1 VAQSGTFAS
10 RNRRHFAHANTLFP
24 TWAVL
29 DRITRRTAA
38 RPGLRS
44 AYGSL
49 MTIQD
54 LNSDFVEP
62 ANTELIARRAV
73 RAAYFGFFVD
83 MFEVYLPIAVLAPA
97 LEYFIPAGLSA
108 ATKATIFAVV
118 FAISLM
124 GRPLGSLVFG
134 HFGDRIGRRRIT
146 LISVAGFAVATLL
159 IAALPGYA
167 MWGGASI
174 AALLA
179 LRFVDGIFV
188 GGEYT
193 AANPLAMEYS
203 YKEKR
208 GLNAALIH
216 VGYPAALVCVSLL
229 TASILKVAP
238 GGGAGSAYA
247 VWGWRIPFAMGA
259 LLAGALFFYYYF
271 MVPESE
277 VWRSSEKSAAPL
289 KEIFAGADLRRL
301 GQLIVVMSGAWLTL
315 DATVAAL
322 PGVINT
328 VLGVK
333 SPDVNTGILIG
344 AAISVPIF
352 PLMGILSQKFG
363 RRPMIAILG
372 LLDLLPASA
381 LYYALVAGAY
391 RDSTMLIGLV
401 ALILVLT
408 IPVWAVITPYL
419 TESFRTEIRSSGYG
433 VSYSLA
439 TILPGLYSFYML
451 GLAKFMPYEFSP
463 IVLLALGGLL
473 LSLGALAGPETK
485 HVDFNR

>member
-1 VAQSGTFAS
+1 MSTQYLDP
-10 RNRRHFAHANTLFP
+10 NLAHSTTN
-24 TWAVL
+24 
-29 DRITRRTAA
+29 
-38 RPGLRS
+38 
-44 AYGSL
+44 
-49 MTIQD
+49 QQ
-54 LNSDFVEP
+54 
-62 ANTELIARRAV
+62 LIARRAV

-97 LEYFIPAGLSA
+97 LEYFIPTGLSA
-108 ATKATIFAVV
+108 ATKATIFSVV

-124 GRPLGSLVFG
+124 GRPIGSLVFG
-134 HFGDRIGRRRIT
+134 HFGDRLGRRRIT

-159 IAALPGYA
+159 VAALPGYRA
-167 MWGGASI
+167 WGGASI

-179 LRFVDGIFV
+179 LRLVDGIFI

-203 YKEKR
+203 HKDRR

-216 VGYPAALVCVSLL
+216 LGYPIALVCVSWL
-229 TASILKVAP
+229 TAYMLKVAP
-238 GGGAGSAYA
+238 GGDAGSAYA
-247 VWGWRIPFAMGA
+247 LWGWRVPFLIGA
-259 LLAGALFFYYYF
+259 LLAGALFLYYYF
-271 MVPESE
+271 LVPESE
-277 VWRSSEKSAAPL
+277 VWRSSKKSDAPL
-289 KEIFAGADLRRL
+289 KEIFAGPDLRRL
-301 GQLIVVMSGAWLTL
+301 AQLIVVMSGAWLTL

-333 SPDVNTGILIG
+333 SPDVNTGIMIG

-352 PLMGILSQKFG
+352 PLIGILSQKFG
-363 RRPMIAILG
+363 RRPMIIILG
-372 LLDLLPASA
+372 LLNLLPASG
-381 LYYALVAGAY
+381 LYYVLIAGAY
-391 RDSTMLIGLV
+391 HDSTKLIGLI

-433 VSYSLA
+433 ISYSFA
-439 TILPGLYSFYML
+439 TILPGFYSFYML

-463 IVLLALGGLL
+463 IVLLALGGLM

-485 HVDFNR
+485 HVDFDR

>member
-1 VAQSGTFAS
+1 MTTKSL
-10 RNRRHFAHANTLFP
+10 N
-24 TWAVL
+24 
-29 DRITRRTAA
+29 
-38 RPGLRS
+38 PGL
-44 AYGSL
+44 AE
-49 MTIQD
+49 TTT
-54 LNSDFVEP
+54 P
-62 ANTELIARRAV
+62 ELIARRAV
-73 RAAYFGFFVD
+73 RAGYFGYFVD
-83 MFEVYLPIAVLAPA
+83 MFEVYLPIAVLTPA

-108 ATKATIFAVV
+108 ANRATIFSVV

-124 GRPLGSLVFG
+124 GRPIGSLIFG
-134 HFGDRIGRRRIT
+134 HFGDRLGRRRIT
-146 LISVAGFAVATLL
+146 LISVGGFAVATLL
-159 IAALPGYA
+159 VAALPGYGT
-167 MWGGASI
+167 WGGASI
-174 AALLA
+174 ATLLV
-179 LRFVDGIFV
+179 LRLVDGIFI

-203 YKEKR
+203 HKEKR

-229 TASILKVAP
+229 TVSILKVAP
-238 GGGAGSAYA
+238 GGDAGSAYA
-247 VWGWRIPFAMGA
+247 VWGWRLPFLIGA
-259 LLAGALFFYYYF
+259 LLAGALFFYYYY

-277 VWRSSEKSAAPL
+277 VWRSSKKNAAPL

-301 GQLIVVMSGAWLTL
+301 GQLVVVMSGAWLTL
-315 DATVAAL
+315 DTTVAAF
-322 PGVINT
+322 PGVINA

-363 RRPMIAILG
+363 RRPVIAILG
-372 LLDLLPASA
+372 LLNLLPASA
-381 LYYALVAGAY
+381 LYYVLVAGAY
-391 RDSTMLIGLV
+391 HDSIKLIGLI

-408 IPVWAVITPYL
+408 TPVWAVITPYL

-439 TILPGLYSFYML
+439 AILPGLYSFYML
-451 GLAKFMPYEFSP
+451 GLANFMPYEFSP
-463 IVLLALGGLL
+463 IVLLALGGLML
-473 LSLGALAGPETK
+473 TLGALAGPETK

>member
-1 VAQSGTFAS
+1 MTTQYLNPDLAE
-10 RNRRHFAHANTLFP
+10 P
-24 TWAVL
+24 T
-29 DRITRRTAA
+29 T
-38 RPGLRS
+38 P
-44 AYGSL
+44 
-49 MTIQD
+49 
-54 LNSDFVEP
+54 
-62 ANTELIARRAV
+62 ELIARRAV

-97 LEYFIPAGLSA
+97 LEYFIPAGLGA
-108 ATKATIFAVV
+108 ATKATIFSVV

-124 GRPLGSLVFG
+124 GRPIGSLVFG
-134 HFGDRIGRRRIT
+134 HFGDRLGRRRIT

-159 IAALPGYA
+159 VAALPGYRT
-167 MWGGASI
+167 WGGASI
-174 AALLA
+174 AALLV
-179 LRFVDGIFV
+179 LRLADGIFI

-203 YKEKR
+203 HKEKR

-238 GGGAGSAYA
+238 GGDAGSAYA
-247 VWGWRIPFAMGA
+247 VWGWRIPFVIGA

-277 VWRSSEKSAAPL
+277 VWRASKKSDAPL

-315 DATVAAL
+315 DATVATL

-352 PLMGILSQKFG
+352 PLVGVLSQKFG
-363 RRPMIAILG
+363 RRPTLIVLG
-372 LLDLLPASA
+372 LLNLVPASA
-381 LYYALVAGAY
+381 LYYVLMAGAY
-391 RDSTMLIGLV
+391 HDSAMLVGLI

-419 TESFRTEIRSSGYG
+419 AESFRTEIRSSGYG
-433 VSYSLA
+433 LSYSLA
-439 TILPGLYSFYML
+439 TILPGFYSFYML
-451 GLAKFMPYEFSP
+451 GLAKLMPYEFSP
-463 IVLLALGGLL
+463 IVLLALGGLML
-473 LSLGALAGPETK
+473 TFGALAGPETK